1 MPPQDDFASKVI
13 KSLQKNNQAVDLS
26 SADEVVEEITV
37 LPEPVAEPVAEPVVE
52 PEPEAVSKITRT
64 RDDGSKYAEIEYDD
78 GSIETVELT
87 IEEGTIVSDDETEE
101 DLDFNSLEISM
112 LKERMYDLEERV
124 SDLEDTDDE
133 EEEESDDDDSV
144 I

>member
-1 MPPQDDFASKVI
+1 MAKKPVQIVE
-13 KSLQKNNQAVDLS
+13 DLN
-26 SADEVVEEITV
+26 EEV
-37 LPEPVAEPVAEPVVE
+37 LPTE
-52 PEPEAVSKITRT
+52 
-64 RDDGSKYAEIEYDD
+64 D
-78 GSIETVELT
+78 SIETVELI

-101 DLDFNSLEISM
+101 DLDLNSLEISM

>member
-1 MPPQDDFASKVI
+1 MAKKPVQIVE
-13 KSLQKNNQAVDLS
+13 DLN
-26 SADEVVEEITV
+26 EEV
-37 LPEPVAEPVAEPVVE
+37 LPTE
-52 PEPEAVSKITRT
+52 
-64 RDDGSKYAEIEYDD
+64 D
-78 GSIETVELT
+78 SIETVELT

>member
-1 MPPQDDFASKVI
+1 MAKKPVQIVE
-13 KSLQKNNQAVDLS
+13 DLKE
-26 SADEVVEEITV
+26 EVLSTE
-37 LPEPVAEPVAEPVVE
+37 
-52 PEPEAVSKITRT
+52 
-64 RDDGSKYAEIEYDD
+64 D
-78 GSIETVELT
+78 SIETVELT

-101 DLDFNSLEISM
+101 DLDLNSLEISM

-133 EEEESDDDDSV
+133 EEEESDDDSV

>member
-1 MPPQDDFASKVI
+1 MAKKPVK
-13 KSLQKNNQAVDLS
+13 
-26 SADEVVEEITV
+26 VVEDLNEEV
-37 LPEPVAEPVAEPVVE
+37 LPTE
-52 PEPEAVSKITRT
+52 
-64 RDDGSKYAEIEYDD
+64 D
-78 GSIETVELT
+78 SIETVELT
-87 IEEGTIVSDDETEE
+87 IEEDTVVSDDEMSEEDEMEETEE
-101 DLDFNSLEISM
+101 DIDINSLEISM

>member
-1 MPPQDDFASKVI
+1 MGGRISQIPDNEAMFGWSSI
-13 KSLQKNNQAVDLS
+13 LQ
-26 SADEVVEEITV
+26 
-37 LPEPVAEPVAEPVVE
+37 PE
-52 PEPEAVSKITRT
+52 
-64 RDDGSKYAEIEYDD
+64 
-78 GSIETVELT
+78 
-87 IEEGTIVSDDETEE
+87 DDETEE

>member
-1 MPPQDDFASKVI
+1 MM
-13 KSLQKNNQAVDLS
+13 
-26 SADEVVEEITV
+26 
-37 LPEPVAEPVAEPVVE
+37 
-52 PEPEAVSKITRT
+52 
-64 RDDGSKYAEIEYDD
+64 DGQ
-78 GSIETVELT
+78 
-87 IEEGTIVSDDETEE
+87 
-101 DLDFNSLEISM
+101 LDFDTY

>member
-1 MPPQDDFASKVI
+1 MAKKPVQIVE
-13 KSLQKNNQAVDLS
+13 DLN
-26 SADEVVEEITV
+26 EEV
-37 LPEPVAEPVAEPVVE
+37 LPTE
-52 PEPEAVSKITRT
+52 
-64 RDDGSKYAEIEYDD
+64 D
-78 GSIETVELT
+78 SIETVELT
-87 IEEGTIVSDDETEE
+87 IEEDTIVSDDEMSEEDEIEE
-101 DLDFNSLEISM
+101 DLDINSLEISM